1 MRVIIAGSRGI
12 TDRSDVEQ
20 AIYNA
25 EDQYNFEF
33 SEDVEV
39 LQSGTANGV
48 DQLGEEIA
56 GDKGVDIDR
65 YDPEDY
71 HDEAPN
77 PKVAPL
83 LRNSAM
89 AKDGDMLIAVWDGES
104 TGTKDMIDKAE
115 SEGLDVYVEL
125 VEEQQSLMDF

>member
-12 TDRSDVEQ
+12 TDRSDVEK
-20 AIYNA
+20 AIHNA
-25 EDQYNFEF
+25 ESQYEFDF

-56 GDKGVDIDR
+56 RDNEIDIDQ
-65 YDPEDY
+65 YDPEEYMD
-71 HDEAPN
+71 DAPN

-89 AKDGDMLIAVWDGES
+89 AEEGDMLIAVWDGES